1 MYMMDQKQTI
11 NDIVVAPVT
20 AEHAQRIAILSEQ
33 LGYPSSLEEIHQRI
47 HSISASDNDIA
58 YVALLE
64 DHLVVGWIHVF
75 YTLRL
80 ESPSF
85 CEIGGLVVHEEWRG
99 KGVGSVLVG
108 HAKGWCKAKGIQTLR
123 VRSNVKR
130 KKAHSFYLREGF
142 AEVKKQSI
150 FEFQP

>member
-1 MYMMDQKQTI
+1 MIQQKQLI
-11 NDIVVAPVT
+11 NDIDIAPVAP
-20 AEHAQRIAILSEQ
+20 EHAQRIAILAEQ

-47 HSISASDNDIA
+47 LAISAGENDIA

-75 YTLRL
+75 YSLRL
-80 ESPSF
+80 ESPPF

-99 KGVGSVLVG
+99 KGIGSVLVG
-108 HAKGWCKAKGIQTLR
+108 HAKAWCKAKGIQKLK

-130 KKAHSFYLREGF
+130 KGAHDFYVREGF
-142 AEVKKQSI
+142 IEIKKQSI
-150 FEFQP
+150 FECRL